1 MSSERTR
8 RGRADGRDGLAELV
22 AGALRAEAQR
32 RVRRAVRA
40 QTAELPAAVATP
52 LLWALGRGLRA
63 LVEQD

>member
-1 MSSERTR
+1 MTAK
-8 RGRADGRDGLAELV
+8 RGRADARDGLADLV

-63 LVEQD
+63 LVTQD